1 MGTGERRDIGCC
13 HPEVLSTHPSRA
25 GPQCSGRVG
34 SPPPRLPEASS
45 APGHACSRSRLGRE
59 AKGGELAAHGPGP
72 GSEMGQQ
79 TRTGRRGSGPQG
91 GDRGATGTEITMGNK
106 QRHRRATDS
115 RANVASVCTGRVHGP
130 QPGACPDSRKVRRG
144 DSRAPQLRH
153 SVTRLNANTPTLT
166 IRAKE
171 NCAGAVP
178 GSRTSY
184 HISSLT
190 PRTRRQV
197 GRPAQG
203 PPAELGPLPSPG
215 PSPRRPAAHTW
226 QRMPSSLSSRHG
238 LLSRECSPSSCI
250 LRHRP
255 PRVSPQALET
265 NGIELGHTPKP
276 LPPHPPGP
284 PPPALSTAASPH
296 VGGSLR
302 RGFGGQAGL
311 SSNFGSALLSCV
323 NLGRLL
329 ASLYLS
335 LLVWKKGCHLLH
347 GTAYGV
353 TEALQVKR
361 QLLEGAGPHPLFC
374 SEAALL
380 PPSHLSPTN
389 KP

>member
-130 QPGACPDSRKVRRG
+130 QLGACPDSRKVRRG

-215 PSPRRPAAHTW
+215 PSP
-226 QRMPSSLSSRHG
+226 
-238 LLSRECSPSSCI
+238 
-250 LRHRP
+250 
-255 PRVSPQALET
+255 
-265 NGIELGHTPKP
+265 
-276 LPPHPPGP
+276 
-284 PPPALSTAASPH
+284 
-296 VGGSLR
+296 
-302 RGFGGQAGL
+302 
-311 SSNFGSALLSCV
+311 
-323 NLGRLL
+323 
-329 ASLYLS
+329 
-335 LLVWKKGCHLLH
+335 
-347 GTAYGV
+347 
-353 TEALQVKR
+353 
-361 QLLEGAGPHPLFC
+361 
-374 SEAALL
+374 
-380 PPSHLSPTN
+380 
-389 KP
+389 